1 MGDGASIAQAIERGA
16 QIRGKRRAS
25 AGLILIGLL
34 ALKNTLLVVFS
45 TIFALLVAEIGLRI
59 FSPIEL
65 RLKGDRIVLPYYKT
79 YEVSFENPRLLEPY
93 VTNSR
98 NSLGFRGPD
107 PHADM
112 SDVLSIVAVGGS
124 TTECFALSNDRDWP
138 SVLGRLLKEN
148 FRDAWVN
155 NAGLNGHT
163 TRGHVMLLEQHL
175 LALKP
180 KVILFLVGLND
191 ANYPYNTKIFDDR
204 ILHKQ
209 EENPFARAWQNARRW
224 LMQHSDLLALM
235 SQIYRQQMAKKWG
248 FIASEYEVD
257 FWKVAETATPPT
269 PQDRASE
276 YKKLEEADFHGFES
290 RFRKLVEL
298 TRGIGAVPVFMT
310 QPGLAGNAV
319 DPETGLDLSI
329 LVDSMSVRTELFNEK
344 LLQLG
349 RELDVFVIDVTAKIP
364 KSTNLYYDL
373 WHYSDAGARVVG
385 EAAYDSLCPFL
396 AERFPGHDVA
406 PCAR

>member
-1 MGDGASIAQAIERGA
+1 
-16 QIRGKRRAS
+16 
-25 AGLILIGLL
+25 
-34 ALKNTLLVVFS
+34 LKNVLLIVFS
-45 TIFALLVAEIGLRI
+45 TIFALLVAEIGIRV

-65 RLKGDRIVLPYYKT
+65 RLKGDRIVLPYHKL
-79 YEVSFENPRLLEPY
+79 YEISFENPRLLEPH

-107 PHADM
+107 PRADM

-124 TTECFALSNDRDWP
+124 TAECFALSNGRDWP
-138 SVLGRLLKEN
+138 SVLGQLLN
-148 FRDAWVN
+148 DDFRDAWVN

-204 ILHKQ
+204 ILHKP

-257 FWKVAETATPPT
+257 FWKQAQTATPPA
-269 PQDRASE
+269 PEDRVSE
-276 YKKLEEADFHGFES
+276 YKKLEEADFYGFES
-290 RFRKLVEL
+290 RIRKLVEL
-298 TRGIGAVPVFMT
+298 TRGIGAVPIFMT
-310 QPGLAGNAV
+310 QPGLAGNAI
-319 DPETGLDLSI
+319 DPATGLDLSI
-329 LVDSMSVRTELFNEK
+329 LVDSMSVRTELFNDK

-349 RELDVFVIDVTAKIP
+349 RELDVFVIDVAAKIP

-385 EAAYDSLCPFL
+385 ETAFDSLCPFL
-396 AERFPGHDVA
+396 AERFPDHNVA
-406 PCAR
+406 PCRR